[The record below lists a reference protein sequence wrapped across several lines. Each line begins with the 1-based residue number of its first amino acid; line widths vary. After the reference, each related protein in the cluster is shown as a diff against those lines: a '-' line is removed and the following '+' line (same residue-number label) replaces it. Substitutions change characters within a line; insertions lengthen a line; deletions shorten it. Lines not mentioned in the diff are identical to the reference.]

1 MKKSALILVTLILGT
16 LIGPTVPAN
25 ALVETTTLTATIGGS
40 TATQLAKGNVLS
52 VKAQAPISLVG
63 PAHQTVTTLW
73 APQSLELQDTDD
85 IVYPEDWS
93 LEYTVDGEDWSGTAP
108 VDLSTVVGVRADGD
122 VDTLGLGVFESS
134 AEAEFETTDGAA
146 GSGGGGD
153 GYSVA
158 FGDGTLLNAYH
169 HMNFLT
175 MECHVITGEK
185 CGTGEASWQVT
196 SPDYSTTY
204 GSNVFY
210 DRASDHAYAFV
221 SRDSD
226 TVYGVACVDYSDIDA
241 AAFCTTPFTPLSDGG
256 APSQYSMGNSTQDG
270 DKIWSIDAY
279 NATLMCFDFSLDSGD
294 GGPCVLDNGYDLGTP
309 EDGQYYSRVTA
320 TQGKVF
326 FTYNDKLGC
335 YDPSTH
341 ALCGGNEPISLGASG
356 SGRHA
361 PIPVENADGTFRG
374 ACDITSG
381 KCLTT
386 AGVETTTPTALSDYW
401 DGPNV
406 ASYAYMDMAQFVVSE
421 HRLYYLA
428 GSTRVSCYDYQS
440 ESSCAGFD
448 SSLFSAS
455 LLYAVNVDPLNP
467 DCLWTN
473 QHSGNI
479 VPLNAET
486 GEIGCSLGAGS
497 VVIPV
502 TATAIRMACDS
513 DDEVLTWD
521 EIHVNL
527 PAGITPADFT
537 LTLRDSDG
545 ADLTGFVDLTLAG
558 DGIIDISTLDPDDTG
573 LDPVISLEPL
583 GDVTGEDLLPVT
595 ADVTYTA
602 AEPEICVL
610 LTAIPNCEGMSP
622 DPSSPDVPD
631 GIVRSSSETVPDAG
645 GASESSEA
653 ELTVPGTNTGSM
665 CQSIVPGIPLNPL
678 TVYFTSI
685 SPKVSPAW
693 KNKIERLL
701 DNNSFKTVSCAG
713 FTQGSKTILWLAKM
727 RAKAVCSY
735 VKQVNRSIKTKAT
748 VNRDTG
754 LGFTYRSVILT
765 GR

>member
-1 MKKSALILVTLILGT
+1 VRKFALILVTLILGS

-25 ALVETTTLTATIGGS
+25 ALVETTTLTGTIGGNP
-40 TATQLAKGNVLS
+40 ATQLAKGDVLRL
-52 VKAQAPISLVG
+52 KAQAPISLVG

-158 FGDGTLLNAYH
+158 FGDGTLINAYH

-196 SPDYSTTY
+196 SQDYSTTY

-241 AAFCTTPFTPLSDGG
+241 AAFCSTPFTPLSDGG
-256 APSQYSMGNSTQDG
+256 APDQYDMGNSTQDG
-270 DKIWSIDAY
+270 NKIWSIDAF
-279 NATLMCFDFSLDSGD
+279 NATLMCFDFSLNSGD
-294 GGPCVLDNGYDLGTP
+294 GGPCVQDNGYALGTP
-309 EDGQYYSRVTA
+309 ENGQSYSRITA

-326 FTYNDKLGC
+326 FVFNNELGC

-341 ALCGGNEPISLGASG
+341 ALCGGNEPISIGAS
-356 SGRHA
+356 SNRHT
-361 PIPVENADGTFRG
+361 PMPVENADGTFLG

-381 KCLTT
+381 KCLTIE
-386 AGVETTTPTALSDYW
+386 GVETTTPTALADYW
-401 DGPNV
+401 DVPNNV
-406 ASYAYMDMAQFVVSE
+406 ATYAYYDMAQFVVSE

-428 GSTRVSCYDYQS
+428 GSTRVSCYDYLT
-440 ESSCAGFD
+440 ESSCVNFD

-502 TATAIRMACDS
+502 TATATRMACDS

-527 PAGITPADFT
+527 PAGITSADFT

-545 ADLTGFVDLTLAG
+545 AELTGFVDLTLAG

-602 AEPEICVL
+602 AEPEICVS
-610 LTAIPNCEGMSP
+610 LTAIPNCEGMAP

-631 GIVRSSSETVPDAG
+631 GVVRSSSETVPDAG
-645 GASESSEA
+645 GASVSSEA
-653 ELTVPGTNTGSM
+653 ELTVSGTNTGSM
-665 CQSIVPGIPLNPL
+665 CQSIVPGVPLNPL

-693 KNKIERLL
+693 KNKIERLI
-701 DNNSFKTVSCAG
+701 DNNSFTNVSCAG
-713 FTQGSKTILWLAKM
+713 FTQGSKTIIWLAKL

-735 VKQVNRSIKTKAT
+735 AKQINPSIKTKAT